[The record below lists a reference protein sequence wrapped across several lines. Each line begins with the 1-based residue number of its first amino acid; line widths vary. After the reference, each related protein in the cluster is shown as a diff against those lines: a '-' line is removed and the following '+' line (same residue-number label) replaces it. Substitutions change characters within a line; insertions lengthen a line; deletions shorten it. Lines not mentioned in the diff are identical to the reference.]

1 MGWLLNLGRL
11 SRAAAAGFFSELSLS
26 ISRPFN
32 PPHVRLD
39 LQWASNTKEDMSKEN
54 PNEVPASNSKSPLE
68 AEQRSVDRNPSGV
81 GGEGPANATPAGLDA
96 ASKARSAKVDPFD
109 PASLRI
115 DPNAAAGMIGVKRKL
130 VTLKVGKPDKME
142 FCRVHPDASYRI
154 NTAMVE
160 DKINRESYLV
170 DRPLWPE
177 LPDFIQLVRFCVAVN
192 RHGTTFLWPAKLPD
206 PNGRPM
212 DWHTSMLEAQE
223 LAIKS
228 WVRVQADMAA
238 GSYAVFEATGNL
250 PDPEW
255 PELTMTEL
263 LRLAFKTRFIDSMN
277 HPFLQELFGAA

>member
-1 MGWLLNLGRL
+1 MTD
-11 SRAAAAGFFSELSLS
+11 S
-26 ISRPFN
+26 
-32 PPHVRLD
+32 
-39 LQWASNTKEDMSKEN
+39 
-54 PNEVPASNSKSPLE
+54 SNSGRQPRKK
-68 AEQRSVDRNPSGV
+68 RNVSTNEEVKDANLFGDNP
-81 GGEGPANATPAGLDA
+81 EPTDGPDDAPPAVMAPETPP
-96 ASKARSAKVDPFD
+96 DPFD
-109 PASLRI
+109 PAALRI
-115 DPNAAAGMIGVKRKL
+115 NPNTAAGAIGVKRKL

-142 FCRVHPDASYRI
+142 FCRVHPDESYRI
-154 NTAMVE
+154 DTAIVE

-170 DRPLWPE
+170 TPALWPE
-177 LPDFIQLVRFCVAVN
+177 LPDFIQLVRLCVAVN

-223 LAIKS
+223 LAINS

-255 PELTMTEL
+255 SDLTMAEML
-263 LRLAFKTRFIDSMN
+263 KLAFKTRIIDSMN

>member
-1 MGWLLNLGRL
+1 
-11 SRAAAAGFFSELSLS
+11 
-26 ISRPFN
+26 
-32 PPHVRLD
+32 
-39 LQWASNTKEDMSKEN
+39 MSKDN
-54 PNEVPASNSKSPLE
+54 LNKVLVGNLKSPSA
-68 AEQRSVDRNPSGV
+68 AEPPSVGRVPSDIEIEGS
-81 GGEGPANATPAGLDA
+81 GEPMMEGPDG
-96 ASKARSAKVDPFD
+96 ASKASSGTVDPFD

-115 DPNAAAGMIGVKRKL
+115 DPSAAAGMIGVKRKF
-130 VTLKVGKPDKME
+130 VTLKVGKPDKVE
-142 FCRVHPDASYRI
+142 FCRVHPDESYRI
-154 NTAMVE
+154 DTAIVE

-170 DRPLWPE
+170 DRALWAE
-177 LPDFIQLVRFCVAVN
+177 LPDFIQLVRLCLAVN
-192 RHGTTFLWPAKLPD
+192 RHGNAFLWPAKLPD

-212 DWHTSMLEAQE
+212 DWHTSMLEAQQ
-223 LAIKS
+223 LATES

>member
-1 MGWLLNLGRL
+1 MTD
-11 SRAAAAGFFSELSLS
+11 S
-26 ISRPFN
+26 
-32 PPHVRLD
+32 
-39 LQWASNTKEDMSKEN
+39 
-54 PNEVPASNSKSPLE
+54 SNSGRQPRKK
-68 AEQRSVDRNPSGV
+68 RNVSTNEEVKDANLFGDNPDPSN
-81 GGEGPANATPAGLDA
+81 GPDDAPPAVAAPETPP
-96 ASKARSAKVDPFD
+96 DPFD
-109 PASLRI
+109 PAALRI
-115 DPNAAAGMIGVKRKL
+115 NPNTAAGAIGVKRKL

-142 FCRVHPDASYRI
+142 FCRVHPDESYRI
-154 NTAMVE
+154 DTAIVE

-170 DRPLWPE
+170 TPALWPE
-177 LPDFIQLVRFCVAVN
+177 LPDFIQLVRLCVAVN

-223 LAIKS
+223 LAINS

-255 PELTMTEL
+255 SDLTMAEML
-263 LRLAFKTRFIDSMN
+263 KLAFKTRFIDSMN

>member
-1 MGWLLNLGRL
+1 MTN
-11 SRAAAAGFFSELSLS
+11 S
-26 ISRPFN
+26 
-32 PPHVRLD
+32 
-39 LQWASNTKEDMSKEN
+39 
-54 PNEVPASNSKSPLE
+54 SNSGRQPRKK
-68 AEQRSVDRNPSGV
+68 RNVSTNDEVKDANLFGDNPDSSN
-81 GGEGPANATPAGLDA
+81 GPDDAPPAVAAPETPP
-96 ASKARSAKVDPFD
+96 DPFD
-109 PASLRI
+109 PAALRI
-115 DPNAAAGMIGVKRKL
+115 NPNTAAGAIGVKRKL

-142 FCRVHPDASYRI
+142 FCRVHPDESYRI
-154 NTAMVE
+154 DTAIVE

-170 DRPLWPE
+170 TPALWPE
-177 LPDFIQLVRFCVAVN
+177 LPDFIQLVRLCVAVN

-223 LAIKS
+223 LAINS

-255 PELTMTEL
+255 SDLTMAEML
-263 LRLAFKTRFIDSMN
+263 KLAFKTRFIDSMN